1 MVWEYRARRLAWVL
15 GWLKDRA
22 GVEVH
27 LRDVHYLSISIEG
40 ELKLSSQVRE
50 EGKYRDKV

>member
-1 MVWEYRARRLAWVL
+1 MVWEYRERRLAWFL
-15 GWLKDRA
+15 GWLKGGA

-27 LRDVHYLSISIEG
+27 LWGVHYLSVPNEG

>member
-1 MVWEYRARRLAWVL
+1 MVWEYRERRLAWVL

-40 ELKLSSQVRE
+40 QLKLSSQVRE